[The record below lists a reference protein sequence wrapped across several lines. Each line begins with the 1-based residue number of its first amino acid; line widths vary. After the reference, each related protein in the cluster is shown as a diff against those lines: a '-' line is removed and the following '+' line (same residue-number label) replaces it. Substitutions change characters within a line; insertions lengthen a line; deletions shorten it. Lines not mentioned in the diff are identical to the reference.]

1 MILSVNETKGNQ
13 HSKSVGM
20 SLTKLGDLFQKT
32 IYRNDKTAW
41 IRQFWPN
48 AECNDGKSHKCMFYL
63 QQHDMKHSD
72 IKLGNGS
79 PKCRKLSLYSLE
91 DFFFIIFPN
100 FKLQKTASSTLQ
112 NIFKTLWES
121 AELCIK
127 DKAKHRYSMPVNF
140 GPSNCIKNMPESVW

>member
-91 DFFFIIFPN
+91 DFFLLFSPILSCKRLHHLHYKI
-100 FKLQKTASSTLQ
+100 SSKHCENLQ
-112 NIFKTLWES
+112 NS
-121 AELCIK
+121 A
-127 DKAKHRYSMPVNF
+127 
-140 GPSNCIKNMPESVW
+140 